1 MRNIRNPRNY
11 QTIMPFVALTLFMIG
26 ATIENSWL
34 SSLLLSEGY
43 PELFIRQMLLMN
55 GLIVAICS
63 WLCSFLTIR
72 FGSKKIFIVASL
84 ALIVTTLA
92 TLYSMQQHLC
102 LLLLVFYTLKGI
114 VYPLFAYATL
124 TLVIVTTAP
133 YQLGKVTAY
142 FWLAFNLGM
151 TIVGPLL
158 SSMLLKVIGISQLF
172 YVVTVIGVLGALLM
186 MHVGKTSFQIKGK
199 KSQKLL
205 SEIRNGLLIYQKKP
219 KLCLALGAKVINTIG
234 QFGFVIMMPIIF
246 QAQGRGLVKW
256 GAVWSMTFIANTLA
270 GVLFGHLSDKL
281 GWKKTVMYVGGP
293 LTGIACLLILWSLY
307 LTQSML
313 FVFAAFVIFGVGLA
327 GYGPLSA
334 LIPHMVSD
342 NKAIGVSVLNMGTGL
357 SSVVGPGLVI
367 LFFFSLGGIKTLL
380 IFSMLYF
387 LSSFLLVPID

>member
-1 MRNIRNPRNY
+1 
-11 QTIMPFVALTLFMIG
+11 
-26 ATIENSWL
+26 
-34 SSLLLSEGY
+34 
-43 PELFIRQMLLMN
+43 
-55 GLIVAICS
+55 
-63 WLCSFLTIR
+63 
-72 FGSKKIFIVASL
+72 
-84 ALIVTTLA
+84 
-92 TLYSMQQHLC
+92 
-102 LLLLVFYTLKGI
+102 
-114 VYPLFAYATL
+114 
-124 TLVIVTTAP
+124 
-133 YQLGKVTAY
+133 
-142 FWLAFNLGM
+142 
-151 TIVGPLL
+151 
-158 SSMLLKVIGISQLF
+158 MLLKVIGISQLF
-172 YVVTVIGVLGALLM
+172 YVATVIGVLGALLM

-327 GYGPLSA
+327 DS
-334 LIPHMVSD
+334 
-342 NKAIGVSVLNMGTGL
+342 
-357 SSVVGPGLVI
+357 
-367 LFFFSLGGIKTLL
+367 
-380 IFSMLYF
+380 
-387 LSSFLLVPID
+387 

>member
-1 MRNIRNPRNY
+1 MRNISNPGNY

-34 SSLLLSEGY
+34 SSLLLSERY
-43 PELFIRQMLLMN
+43 SELFIRQMMLMN

-114 VYPLFAYATL
+114 VYPLFAYVTL

-151 TIVGPLL
+151 TIIGPLL
-158 SSMLLKVIGISQLF
+158 SSMLLKVIGISRLF
-172 YVVTVIGVLGALLM
+172 YVATVIGVLGALLM
-186 MHVGKTSFQIKGK
+186 MRVGKSSFQIKGK

-246 QAQGRGLVKW
+246 QAQGRGIVKW

-307 LTQSML
+307 LTHSMP
-313 FVFAAFVIFGVGLA
+313 FVFAAFVIFGIGLA

-334 LIPHMVSD
+334 LIPHMVSE
-342 NKAIGVSVLNMGTGL
+342 NKAIGISVLNMGTGL

-367 LFFFSLGGIKTLL
+367 LLFFSLGGIKTLL